1 MKIAYITCFV
11 VGLCGCVDSVS
22 HTREKVSQSNII
34 VEEDLHHNDSIYL
47 IVKDK
52 DKLSPSDTVII
63 EIINNKDTICST
75 GQYYKIEQLI
85 GGHWVAVPLG
95 PGIFYDIGYE
105 IESHNSRKFEIDLN
119 GTKDVL
125 QKGIYRI
132 SKIVKFR
139 GKELVVSDEIN
150 IHE

>member
-1 MKIAYITCFV
+1 MKTAYIICFV
-11 VGLCGCVDSVS
+11 VGLCGCVNSVS
-22 HTREKVSQSNII
+22 HTQEKANQSNII
-34 VEEDLHHNDSIYL
+34 VDEDLHHNDSIYL

-52 DKLSPSDTVII
+52 DKLSPSDTVRI

-105 IESHNSRKFEIDLN
+105 IQAHNSRKFEIDLN

-139 GKELVVSDEIN
+139 GEELIVSDEIN